1 MARVASTKIDVQ
13 DLEYVIEYLLVFTFS
28 RRAYSS
34 DTSIT
39 KGKNRAK
46 LLQAALKLEK
56 ALLELRDQ
64 EYLDAVERV
73 CVDVDGGPALPGPF
87 LHFVCGQLH
96 TRRSRPDAGQPG
108 PDDERVF
115 LVLRVGPGAFR
126 LVE

>member
-34 DTSIT
+34 DTTIT
-39 KGKNRAK
+39 KGKNRVK

-73 CVDVDGGPALPGPF
+73 CVDVEGIMVAALCLADIQKLRSAIRQKRYKNDGFNRVVNEYESTKNYMLKNG
-87 LHFVCGQLH
+87 FV
-96 TRRSRPDAGQPG
+96 
-108 PDDERVF
+108 
-115 LVLRVGPGAFR
+115 
-126 LVE
+126 